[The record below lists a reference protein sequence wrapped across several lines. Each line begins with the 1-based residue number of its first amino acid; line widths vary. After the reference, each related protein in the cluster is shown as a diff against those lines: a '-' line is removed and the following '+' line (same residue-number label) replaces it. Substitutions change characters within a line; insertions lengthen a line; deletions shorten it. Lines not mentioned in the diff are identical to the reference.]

1 MGNYTIGFLHRT
13 DQSLEQAQ
21 FHALSIQHVH
31 MMFMGE
37 LANVWG
43 FGWNNIQFCDETDL
57 SKPVGCIML
66 EDKPLHYEII
76 QGYQEPGGEPAMLV

>member
-1 MGNYTIGFLHRT
+1 MGKYTIGFLHRT

-43 FGWNNIQFCDETDL
+43 FGWDNIQFSDETDL
-57 SKPVGCIML
+57 AKPVGCIML
-66 EDKPLHYEII
+66 EGKPLRYEIV
-76 QGYQEPGGEPAMLV
+76 QGQQEPGGKLAMLV